1 MFATGGV
8 KSEKLKN
15 TFGRNWNASGG
26 QWWSMA
32 GRIFYL
38 ESQRISLHR
47 IWIHV
52 CHDQNGGSLIFV
64 QHLGNHSKSERKA
77 WHCVCLKNLRG
88 MRQSMSN
95 AMLIIV
101 RSLEFEL
108 QSEMRLIE
116 LASALELSEIRGFV
130 IIVHQNL
137 FCRRFR
143 LLWCH

>member
-1 MFATGGV
+1 
-8 KSEKLKN
+8 
-15 TFGRNWNASGG
+15 
-26 QWWSMA
+26 MA
-32 GRIFYL
+32 L
-38 ESQRISLHR
+38 
-47 IWIHV
+47 
-52 CHDQNGGSLIFV
+52 CN
-64 QHLGNHSKSERKA
+64 
-77 WHCVCLKNLRG
+77 CVCLKNLRG

-143 LLWCH
+143 LL

>member
-1 MFATGGV
+1 M
-8 KSEKLKN
+8 KQMRLKN
-15 TFGRNWNASGG
+15 TFFEMQSCHYWRYGWRADILPRITENIST
-26 QWWSMA
+26 SML
-32 GRIFYL
+32 R
-38 ESQRISLHR
+38 RRRR

-52 CHDQNGGSLIFV
+52 CHDQKGGSLIFV
-64 QHLGNHSKSERKA
+64 QHLRNHSKSESKA